1 MISWRLPQPG
11 EIYARLVNTLED
23 LVSSGLLLRWI
34 VVVGVGLFLG
44 IYAIGVTYLP
54 GKVAPLITAGVVGVF
69 AMMAVGN
76 MQRVLLAAI
85 ILDAPVQ
92 FDINLFYREDAA
104 QLGALFGV
112 TVSFTTL
119 ALIGLYS
126 LWITEL
132 LTKLRKQT
140 GPLFKMAMPGALYV
154 FLAGLSI
161 LVAHDRQLA
170 LFEFTLLIQFLLLF
184 VYLVGNVRSRD
195 DIKYIITLIM
205 LVLILESLLMILVR
219 VLGRT
224 IQAGSLMIRIDNT
237 GRVGGTVGS
246 PINAASYLTLV
257 MAPLLGIWLMPLS
270 RRYKWLAGG
279 AFALGGLA
287 LVLTLSRGA
296 WIGTMFSV
304 GAFSFLAWR
313 RGWLDIRIILVAVF
327 ILAVVAFGMRTMIIE
342 RLTTDDGGSAESRLP
357 LMQLAFRMIQD
368 HPIGGVGANNVP
380 VVIHQYATPELGNV
394 WLYSIHN
401 KYLLVWSETGPLT
414 LLAYLAFLLV
424 TLRRGWR
431 VWRFNDRFLS
441 PLALGFTVAI
451 MGSMF
456 HMFFDVFR
464 SRPEMQTLWVNSALI
479 VAMLNMEANHEPREQ
494 HSSSA

>member
-1 MISWRLPQPG
+1 
-11 EIYARLVNTLED
+11 
-23 LVSSGLLLRWI
+23 
-34 VVVGVGLFLG
+34 
-44 IYAIGVTYLP
+44 
-54 GKVAPLITAGVVGVF
+54 
-69 AMMAVGN
+69 
-76 MQRVLLAAI
+76 
-85 ILDAPVQ
+85 
-92 FDINLFYREDAA
+92 
-104 QLGALFGV
+104 
-112 TVSFTTL
+112 
-119 ALIGLYS
+119 
-126 LWITEL
+126 
-132 LTKLRKQT
+132 
-140 GPLFKMAMPGALYV
+140 
-154 FLAGLSI
+154 
-161 LVAHDRQLA
+161 
-170 LFEFTLLIQFLLLF
+170 
-184 VYLVGNVRSRD
+184 
-195 DIKYIITLIM
+195 
-205 LVLILESLLMILVR
+205 
-219 VLGRT
+219 
-224 IQAGSLMIRIDNT
+224 
-237 GRVGGTVGS
+237 
-246 PINAASYLTLV
+246 
-257 MAPLLGIWLMPLS
+257 
-270 RRYKWLAGG
+270 
-279 AFALGGLA
+279 
-287 LVLTLSRGA
+287 
-296 WIGTMFSV
+296 
-304 GAFSFLAWR
+304 LAWR